1 MLTELSVLAQFTGDP
16 RPLIQALRQEMRTL
30 DSQLGVTPETIASVI
45 AREADRYTTVLTL
58 TAVPAGL
65 AVFLALAGVYGVTSF
80 AAAQRRHEVGIRIA
94 LGARPHEII
103 GLLLQS
109 LRWPLLGGLVIGI
122 PLAAMSASL
131 LQRSNLIVDIEPL
144 DPWIF
149 GGAIMLIAMAAG
161 IATLIPALRV
171 VRVDPL
177 RVLRHN

>member
-1 MLTELSVLAQFTGDP
+1 
-16 RPLIQALRQEMRTL
+16 
-30 DSQLGVTPETIASVI
+30 
-45 AREADRYTTVLTL
+45 
-58 TAVPAGL
+58 
-65 AVFLALAGVYGVTSF
+65 
-80 AAAQRRHEVGIRIA
+80 
-94 LGARPHEII
+94 
-103 GLLLQS
+103 LLLQS

-177 RVLRHN
+177 RVLRHS